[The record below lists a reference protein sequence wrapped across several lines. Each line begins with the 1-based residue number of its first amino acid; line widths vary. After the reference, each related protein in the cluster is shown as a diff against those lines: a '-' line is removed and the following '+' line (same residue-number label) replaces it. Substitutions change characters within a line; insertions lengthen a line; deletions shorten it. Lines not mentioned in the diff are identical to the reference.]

1 MGTGLAF
8 QFFRQAAWHHGQ
20 AIGQPT
26 CGMHLLG
33 KVGWPGF
40 CLPGKRNYLPVVV
53 VTVFKFRVLLLGQV
67 KMFCDCFFG
76 LLWTFVNLK
85 CS

>member
-26 CGMHLLG
+26 CRMHLLG
-33 KVGWPGF
+33 KDGWPSI
-40 CLPGKRNYLPVVV
+40 CLLGKRNYPD
-53 VTVFKFRVLLLGQV
+53 T
-67 KMFCDCFFG
+67 FFFFNSGSSIG
-76 LLWTFVNLK
+76 LSEGVQ
-85 CS
+85 